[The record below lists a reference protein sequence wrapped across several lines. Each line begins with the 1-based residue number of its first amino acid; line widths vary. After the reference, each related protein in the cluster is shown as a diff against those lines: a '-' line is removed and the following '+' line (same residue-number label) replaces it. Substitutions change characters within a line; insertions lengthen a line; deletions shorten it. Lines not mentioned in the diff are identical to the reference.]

1 MSNKFSFCSALRS
14 FIASTLLSSALFF
27 AAKNYIEFLEL
38 TSGSYNI
45 AVLFGM
51 PLRDFLL
58 ILLLT
63 VAGVL
68 AFVTYIVKAKKF
80 ADKRLYTLSLTIMGL
95 LWIALPHISIYT
107 ISRFTGLLILQTVS
121 GIAIIANV
129 VFMMISICCGFTAIV
144 DIVGDALQGNGN
156 APVLIAGI
164 PTGFG
169 LTLTLGA
176 LLSSTLGLGGVMTVL
191 GVLLLAFGI
200 AVAIFGKKIQPR
212 HN

>member
-45 AVLFGM
+45 AVLFDM

-63 VAGVL
+63 VAGIL
-68 AFVTYIVKAKKF
+68 AFVTYAIKVKKF
-80 ADKRLYTLSLTIMGL
+80 AGKRLYTLSFTIMGL

-121 GIAIIANV
+121 GIAIISNV

-144 DIVGDALQGNGN
+144 DILGDALQGNGN

-176 LLSSTLGLGGVMTVL
+176 LLSSTLGLDGVMTVL

-200 AVAIFGKKIQPR
+200 AVAAFGKK
-212 HN
+212 NSAKA